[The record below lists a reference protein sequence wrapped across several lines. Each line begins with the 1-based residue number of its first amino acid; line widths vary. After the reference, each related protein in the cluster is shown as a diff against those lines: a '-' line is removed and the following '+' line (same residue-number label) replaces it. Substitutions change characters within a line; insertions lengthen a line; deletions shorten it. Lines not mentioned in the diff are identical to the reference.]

1 MTEKEKLAMVHV
13 KILRIASGIDNNTL
27 LQPEGKGRQKKRQ
40 KRKRKSVVY
49 KHYDVEKVMANLDL
63 VKHIALYL

>member
-1 MTEKEKLAMVHV
+1 MY
-13 KILRIASGIDNNTL
+13 SIDVYPIIDTTWTQIDTNNTL